1 LVSLVLLWLLSAV
14 LNTILPCL
22 RWHAYRTL
30 GQYLQ
35 RPRVTSLHAAN
46 FRAPWEFLGLVV
58 AHVSMDFGIEPAFLL
73 KTQSLSTR
81 FFENI
86 L

>member
-1 LVSLVLLWLLSAV
+1 
-14 LNTILPCL
+14 
-22 RWHAYRTL
+22 
-30 GQYLQ
+30 
-35 RPRVTSLHAAN
+35 
-46 FRAPWEFLGLVV
+46 
-58 AHVSMDFGIEPAFLL
+58 MDFGIEPAFLL